1 MLRIVL
7 FCILIWGVAYKLK
20 EQSPYVTDKKF
31 SKITMKVFNTKANLE
46 EALVAARAEGKK
58 IGLVPT
64 MGALHAGHA
73 SLVKRSVSEND
84 VTVVSVFVNP
94 TQFNDKNDL
103 KNYPRTLDADCQLLE
118 SLGATYVFAPS
129 VEEVY
134 PEPDTRTFSYPPI
147 DTVMEG
153 PRRPGHFNGVCQ
165 IVSKLFYMVQPDRAY
180 FGEKDF
186 QQIAVIRAMV
196 ADLKLPIELRPCPI
210 VREESGLALSSRN
223 ALLTEAEKRTAVCIS
238 QALKTSVDFAKNHT
252 VAETHDLVVG
262 ALNATKGLE
271 VEYFEIVNGITLQ
284 PVTSWDDAPYI
295 VGCITVYCGQRPV
308 RLIDNIKY
316 KEEE

>member
-46 EALVAARAEGKK
+46 EALAAARAEGKK

-134 PEPDTRTFSYPPI
+134 PDPDTRTFSYPPI